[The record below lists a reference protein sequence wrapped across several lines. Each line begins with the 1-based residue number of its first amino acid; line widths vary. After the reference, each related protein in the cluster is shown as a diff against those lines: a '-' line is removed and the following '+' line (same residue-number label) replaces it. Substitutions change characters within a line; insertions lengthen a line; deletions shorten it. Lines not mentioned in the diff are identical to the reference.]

1 MEDSQLNQL
10 SPNYV
15 PEEYRTPY
23 DVLELP
29 SQGILYENKKKSV
42 KVEYLTAMDETILTS
57 PNIASGSKIIDI
69 LLKRKVKDLGFD
81 VEDLLSG
88 DRASLMMFLRVTSFG
103 EEYKQMVFDPDVG
116 EYVEATINLTELSQK
131 KLTIKPNELG
141 EFEFKLPKT
150 NRMVT
155 FKLLTGRDE
164 EIIDQRE
171 TEFLKRNSEG
181 ISNKII
187 FTLEQQIKSID
198 GERDK
203 IKISN
208 IIKKLPII
216 DSRSLRKYIEEI
228 TPGINLKTTARTNG
242 GRSLDT
248 FLRFGSNFFWPEL

>member
-1 MEDSQLNQL
+1 MEDNQLNQL

-29 SQGILYENKKKSV
+29 SQGILYKNNKKTV
-42 KVEYLTAMDETILTS
+42 KVEYLTAMDESILTS
-57 PNIASGSKIIDI
+57 PNISSGSKVIDI

-88 DRASLMMFLRVTSFG
+88 DRTALMMFLRVTSFG
-103 EEYKQMVFDPDVG
+103 EEYKQLVFDVDVNDF
-116 EYVEATINLTELSQK
+116 VEATIDLTQMEQK
-131 KLTIKPNELG
+131 KLSIKPNELG

-150 NRMVT
+150 NKMVT
-155 FKLLTGRDE
+155 FTLLTGRDE
-164 EIIDQRE
+164 EIIDQKE
-171 TEFLKRNSEG
+171 NEFLKRNSEG
-181 ISNKII
+181 VSNKII
-187 FTLEQQIKSID
+187 FTLEQQVKSID

-216 DSRSLRKYIEEI
+216 DSRSLRKYIEKI
-228 TPGINLKTTARTNG
+228 TPGINLKTTARTDG
-242 GRSLDT
+242 GKSLDT
-248 FLRFGSNFFWPEL
+248 FLRFGSNFFYPEL